1 MRHFILEQLLE
12 YSEQAISNLALQWN
26 FIEEFINQFLRV
38 IRLESAVDKKVEY
51 HNDTGIK
58 GHFEGYCQK
67 KILPTLLLV

>member
-1 MRHFILEQLLE
+1 M
-12 YSEQAISNLALQWN
+12 
-26 FIEEFINQFLRV
+26 EFHRRIHKSIFKGHK
-38 IRLESAVDKKVEY
+38 LESAVDKKVEY